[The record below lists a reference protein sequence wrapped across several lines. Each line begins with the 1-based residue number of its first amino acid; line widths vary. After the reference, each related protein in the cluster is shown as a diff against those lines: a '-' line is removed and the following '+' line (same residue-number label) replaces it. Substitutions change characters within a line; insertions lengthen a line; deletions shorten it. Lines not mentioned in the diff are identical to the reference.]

1 MLFGHLCQS
10 VLVPYLNIILAY
22 IEVFSHDLFVLSTE
36 HLAKSTEDKE
46 MRL

>member
-10 VLVPYLNIILAY
+10 VLVPYLNTILVY
-22 IEVFSHDLFVLSTE
+22 IEVFSHDLFLLNTE
-36 HLAKSTEDKE
+36 HLAKSTEGKE